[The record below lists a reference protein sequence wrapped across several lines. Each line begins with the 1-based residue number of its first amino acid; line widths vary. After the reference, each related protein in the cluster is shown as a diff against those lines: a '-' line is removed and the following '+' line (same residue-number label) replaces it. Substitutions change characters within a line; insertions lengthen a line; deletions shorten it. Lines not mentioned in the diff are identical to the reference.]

1 MNAVCLRSTPRPRQ
15 RRFRRL
21 YGHRPA
27 FWPQGQFAPDDT
39 PLNLVPSF
47 AKASSQGW
55 YAGRMPP
62 RIVREHRSMTT
73 AELIAKL
80 KSDDP
85 DGVRE
90 VVIWD
95 TDEELIK
102 GVARV
107 ELSDDRVVVEVAV
120 ELSHYAPA

>member
-1 MNAVCLRSTPRPRQ
+1 
-15 RRFRRL
+15 
-21 YGHRPA
+21 
-27 FWPQGQFAPDDT
+27 
-39 PLNLVPSF
+39 
-47 AKASSQGW
+47 
-55 YAGRMPP
+55 
-62 RIVREHRSMTT
+62 MTT

-85 DGVRE
+85 DGVRD

-102 GVARV
+102 GVKRV

-120 ELSHYAPA
+120 ELHQHAAA